1 MLLSS
6 IAAFFM
12 LYIYAFLLVL
22 GLSRGRDTRCSFP
35 LPDSLPPS
43 PLSKA
48 LFYSS
53 STRLLLPLFYPM
65 LSPFLLDL
73 YLNVLPMLSF
83 PLLND

>member
-1 MLLSS
+1 MLFCWCWAYRGDAILAALLLSLTP
-6 IAAFFM
+6 F
-12 LYIYAFLLVL
+12 
-22 GLSRGRDTRCSFP
+22 
-35 LPDSLPPS
+35 LPPS

-53 STRLLLPLFYPM
+53 STRLLLALFYPM

-73 YLNVLPMLSF
+73 YFNVLPMLSF